1 MASRAITRADRRTQP
16 ADWRAA
22 FRRSLAR
29 ALQLA
34 GAGVLGV
41 ATIFLAL
48 SLVSYTQTD
57 PSAST
62 AAGGE
67 VANWMGRPGAWVAE
81 RALFLFGLVAILL
94 VPALYATARKL
105 WRDAEDEETPH
116 GRRWWRTLGLLLVA
130 MALIGTALTLA
141 TDGVGNLPA
150 SLGGFLGLL
159 GAGGI
164 RALASRVPEAAQFW
178 TIAAAWLV
186 CVGAGVALAS
196 KVFAFDWARLMTLPD
211 LLRRTPRLSE
221 PNPFKPQGRQGRER
235 RVQHVEPLDDLDELP
250 ARKPPEISDPR
261 QPPRPAKPGKAQ
273 KDLFDSYALPGLEL
287 LTDPPPDKGP
297 KLDKLALERNARLL
311 ENVLDDF
318 NVKGE
323 ITAVRTGPV
332 VTMYELE
339 PAPGIKASRVIGLA
353 EDIARNMSAIS
364 ARVSPIPGKTVMGIE
379 LPNADRQMVSFKE
392 LAACEAFADS
402 KGNLPIIL
410 GKDIAGEPVVADLA
424 AMPHLLVAGTTGSGK
439 SVGLNTI
446 LLSLLYRFTPAQCR
460 LILIDP
466 KILELK
472 TYDDIPHL
480 LSPVVTEPAKSVRAL
495 KWAVEEMERRYRMM
509 SDIGVRNINGFND
522 KVAAAIAKGKPLGRR
537 VQTGFDPDTGEEL
550 VEEEQLDYAVLPQ
563 IVLIVDELADL
574 MVTVG
579 KEIEVL
585 IQRLSQKSRAAG
597 IHLIM
602 ATQRPSVDVITGVIK
617 ANLPTRISFHVTSR
631 IDSRTILGEQGAEQL
646 LGKGDMLYKPS
657 SGPLRRVHGPFVSD
671 EEVERVAEHWRGQ
684 GEPEYV
690 DSVTEEPEDG
700 FFSFEDE
707 LTASDNPEE
716 RKYRQACQ
724 IVFEAQKASGSWLQR
739 QMGVGYN
746 TAAKWIE
753 RMEEDGLV
761 GPANHVGRREIYRDR
776 DGNPL

>member
-1 MASRAITRADRRTQP
+1 
-16 ADWRAA
+16 
-22 FRRSLAR
+22 
-29 ALQLA
+29 
-34 GAGVLGV
+34 
-41 ATIFLAL
+41 
-48 SLVSYTQTD
+48 
-57 PSAST
+57 
-62 AAGGE
+62 
-67 VANWMGRPGAWVAE
+67 
-81 RALFLFGLVAILL
+81 
-94 VPALYATARKL
+94 
-105 WRDAEDEETPH
+105 
-116 GRRWWRTLGLLLVA
+116 
-130 MALIGTALTLA
+130 ALTLA

-159 GAGGI
+159 GAGAV
-164 RALASRVPEAAQFW
+164 RALAGRLPEAAQFW
-178 TIAAAWLV
+178 TIAAAWLT
-186 CVGAGVALAS
+186 CVAAGVALAS
-196 KVFAFDWARLMTLPD
+196 KVFAFDWARLMAFPEVP
-211 LLRRTPRLSE
+211 RRAPRLSE
-221 PNPFKPQGRQGRER
+221 PNPFKPARHGRDR
-235 RVQHVEPLDDLDELP
+235 RVQRAEPLDERDELP

-261 QPPRPAKPGKAQ
+261 QPPRPAKPGKTQ

-339 PAPGIKASRVIGLA
+339 PAPGSKAGRVIGLA

-392 LAACEAFADS
+392 LAACEAFAES

-509 SDIGVRNINGFND
+509 SDIGV
-522 KVAAAIAKGKPLGRR
+522 
-537 VQTGFDPDTGEEL
+537 
-550 VEEEQLDYAVLPQ
+550 
-563 IVLIVDELADL
+563 
-574 MVTVG
+574 
-579 KEIEVL
+579 
-585 IQRLSQKSRAAG
+585 
-597 IHLIM
+597 
-602 ATQRPSVDVITGVIK
+602 
-617 ANLPTRISFHVTSR
+617 
-631 IDSRTILGEQGAEQL
+631 
-646 LGKGDMLYKPS
+646 
-657 SGPLRRVHGPFVSD
+657 
-671 EEVERVAEHWRGQ
+671 
-684 GEPEYV
+684 
-690 DSVTEEPEDG
+690 
-700 FFSFEDE
+700 
-707 LTASDNPEE
+707 
-716 RKYRQACQ
+716 
-724 IVFEAQKASGSWLQR
+724 
-739 QMGVGYN
+739 
-746 TAAKWIE
+746 
-753 RMEEDGLV
+753 
-761 GPANHVGRREIYRDR
+761 
-776 DGNPL
+776 